1 MADNKVVLSDADTI
15 LVGKDEVP
23 HRMSDANAFET
34 KKKKHDPYKYY
45 DVRGDLATQVA
56 NSLFHDFEE
65 LGKRDGYK
73 REISKFVD
81 KEGNSVG
88 EALIDAKLAI
98 PMTPDQEFSQG
109 LRYLADRDGT
119 KPYSDEIKALREESD
134 NLAAVQ
140 RSALKSVYFEPEADY
155 QQSQIFT
162 ASDDNGKVSRA
173 ANRGWEQ
180 TQATIGA
187 AAHAVGNAVGNQSL
201 KEWGANFQELN
212 LSQASLYDRD
222 SRDLRSIF
230 DDQSTSVLD
239 KTQEAVTWA
248 VESGFEEAIP
258 LAVDLSIAA
267 VLTPIGGAGAGYLAT
282 KHLVKRGAQKA
293 ISRYLDDKLAEKAIG
308 SYVGRKKAHGAKRFA
323 QAGLMGSQV
332 PQSVG
337 EAEMV
342 AQELGLETG
351 GFASIFTGLL
361 TAGIDTTAD
370 WLLVGKLLNARGLSK
385 EASKSIALRAK
396 QIAGAGA
403 SQAGIEGLT
412 ESIQEATFITSAVL
426 QGGDISK
433 IAPDGDWGTA
443 LAWRLGEAAAAGATI
458 GGATGSTGATIGQL
472 MGLYDHQTSSATAKA
487 FEDLGGSPEPDIEPQ
502 PKELEE
508 FPNAFDDKVD
518 PADSDTGDHLDT
530 FPDGEPKIDPTNG
543 DPLIDPLNPNDPS
556 IKESRTADPTPPSIP
571 LSSRTSLPASEFMG
585 EYNNLSVDEQQ
596 KTLADLNIQAEQL
609 VTVKPVL
616 KAALAKTKKFV
627 ARLSPTKIFATT
639 GDGIGSTG
647 EHTTLADF
655 IADDVE
661 LADKVISVI
670 GETLPETER
679 EANTDEL
686 SSMTAIEL
694 SDYLKDLAPNHFK
707 QITDVLS
714 TAKFKADLT
723 KKQTDDLTLALM
735 ESRVN
740 KTKFESAQEVREAV
754 TTSIIQNRLNSDSA
768 KTNLR
773 DIVINGTEADIANAL
788 DDEGVT
794 HSAILGKIIHAAQ
807 GELSTSKPISLTSID
822 GFNQAQLDEAMQ
834 SNFFLDFQKS
844 KKDDTYHGEDISSAA
859 RLHKFINAN
868 TGKYDSLASNREVNS
883 RTVKPMGVFE
893 THRLIPQEELAADD
907 VKGQQAK
914 IGAID
919 AFAIELKKHAI
930 LPDDFTETI
939 KLANS
944 STATLTKYIAEHP
957 RDGLDATDTLNAS
970 FGLELNTRDVSDNTD
985 QPLFTGSDTF
995 SAGIGLSDGTES
1007 ENRTV
1012 AAQQSNEISDVQ
1024 ASLETSLNRELNNFE
1039 QKMLPKIL
1047 RNPLFAEKAYDIL
1060 DKVSPGKKISQKTA
1074 LRMYKELTGDAPDI
1088 LFNTDLT
1095 PLIEYTAN
1103 LAVDFDKDVND
1114 ANASPYAVY
1123 EQDNGESVSET
1134 LHKMAAQQHF
1144 QLFFFKALARLKGST
1159 IGNDLN
1165 LVPEFFQKVPKKQR
1179 QQAIKLY
1186 RSMREEIDGEVNEF
1200 MDDDQFFGQYID
1212 ELYSQLSQTD
1222 LKKYQLA
1229 GTEAL
1234 GTKTKDG
1241 FRGTREWQAFM
1252 KTDDVSRTF
1261 ANLNHAANRQ
1271 VQLHKEKLIALLP
1284 DAPRDKTGRHYRNQL
1299 LEVLHDG
1306 SLQKFMGD
1314 NNIGYQADYEPT
1326 HALSTGYSNSVNRS
1340 LLRHNETAGPLTP
1353 TIDVEVAT
1361 SPTNTSTLSVK
1372 FPTLVAS
1379 ILSDAQ
1385 SVIAQ
1390 PNTADVLQGFYAA
1403 VQALQTYVTPDG
1415 HSTHNV
1421 DITLDKLPSGMV
1433 IWHDGR
1439 GEKITVADLRRVA
1452 DGHEQNQSVIIETGK
1467 KRNLLESTHG
1477 GVALISELIY
1487 WQSHFENLLPELT
1500 KLYGNTKPKKEKVSV
1515 GELSETPSITGAVQ
1529 DLLVFLGTTIENNRY
1544 KYGISEADFDGLYSA
1559 ATHAGETK
1567 TPEGDSAL
1575 AEYLFRFNNSGL
1587 DLSLFADNPKDDER
1601 ESVTEQYQRVKKA
1614 VAGLQ
1619 SRELGDVRADVYR
1632 AMSVFHALQDLSH
1645 TAHKEHRLISD
1656 TPARQAVDYNLND
1669 HVATA
1674 QDEEN
1679 SIEKDLRDGRNDR
1692 LSGDKYGKSPIA
1704 PAIDPKP
1711 EVQAAAQEKHTALNA
1726 LIPKD
1731 LPKSPYAD
1739 MKPEEREP
1747 ILKKIADER
1756 AEKERAKYKT
1766 LVNNPKPTPPP
1777 KNRVRTEAEVK
1788 ATETEDKSTNPI
1800 LDGAKNPFGKV
1811 ASDLMAT
1818 IKSTTPIKVLTGK
1831 MLATDK
1837 ERYGK
1842 DFNETLAGTGGAFS
1856 MVRNGTLLVY
1866 IPFDSTASRES
1877 MQSGI
1882 LELGHEIGH
1891 YLLTEASES
1900 KYFAEMQQE
1909 YADENPS
1916 IEFNEWFSDKV
1927 AKALLE
1933 KKEQAY
1939 GKAVFLRKIGDQLKA
1954 LYMSV
1959 AWLINKAS
1967 TSLGRRTYFTASQP
1981 FSSFIDDIFTS
1992 NKPRN
1997 FNFAE
2002 GKKPEFF
2009 MGSSIPKKPVAVTA
2023 SKMSKAFKK
2032 LTLSMQRQ
2040 AGNISPVFRE
2050 LLESYT
2056 KTRRVAHSNIN
2067 GAGIKPKINS
2077 KQVDKGYADW
2087 LLGTKSTEHDAMREW
2102 FGNIGDYFHSAT
2114 GNTFSFLDKSL
2125 FSNVPLRFATSHV
2138 EKDTAKFIKI
2148 LEPILKDTFGRD
2160 VGRMQAFVENLLDAN
2175 GYASLANNTNLD
2187 TLVGIT
2193 PPKVNDLAKQILG
2206 NKKVVRELL
2215 DAGYIDTNGVSV
2227 TQTYVAQLA
2236 TFAAYGAAFGGRPVN
2251 AVAYYHPNLKLQ
2263 TIYRGLKTA
2272 EEREHMSYLHDAL
2285 TGRLNRTMPYKLRT
2299 VQSYAITMSN
2309 MSILAF
2315 AGIASLPDIAT
2326 PMIKTYSLGTT
2337 LKGLG
2342 YLAKSPRVMYSIAKA
2357 LGTVSS
2363 QYMQQNIGQLYGN
2376 GELAAGLPRIASDI
2390 FFKLNMQTVVNNLN
2404 QFVGAAMGTAMIEEI
2419 HLNPQ
2424 SALSKRL
2431 MAEYDMDMSVIDKHF
2446 NGDTS
2451 PAVSRHYDDVMT
2463 RFLTNTQMMGERAYR
2478 SPLAQNPW
2486 ALMATNLK
2494 NFPYDYAETVLFPV
2508 FNESK
2513 ARWKNQEYI
2522 SAMLPTVF
2530 AAALLMPFAA
2540 LGWEL
2545 REWLR
2550 DGKSP
2555 SDLPTPEYLAGVMKR
2570 TGALAYAEIVIPLYY
2585 ADKYHNPYITAMIPT
2600 LGMGY
2605 DVIKADKWGQKAKR
2619 ISPFINQ
2626 GVPKK
2631 WNPYE

>member
-1 MADNKVVLSDADTI
+1 MVDKLIADLLDDGDSTDKLRFDGVDA
-15 LVGKDEVP
+15 P
-23 HRMSDANAFET
+23 ET
-34 KKKKHDPYKYY
+34 RKKGRVSQP
-45 DVRGDLATQVA
+45 VGDLATLYAKENVA
-56 NSLFHDFEE
+56 DAVGQGEFGYFGRE
-65 LGKRDGYK
+65 LAVP
-73 REISKFVD
+73 VD
-81 KEGNSVG
+81 SEGN
-88 EALIDAKLAI
+88 D
-98 PMTPDQEFSQG
+98 
-109 LRYLADRDGT
+109 
-119 KPYSDEIKALREESD
+119 LREKMINLGLYASSSQDMRDKVDGNRLLRLMSGEEEPLTQREQAYKGAAQHLKDTEPMIAESTFYSGPR
-134 NLAAVQ
+134 AKKES
-140 RSALKSVYFEPEADY
+140 R
-155 QQSQIFT
+155 
-162 ASDDNGKVSRA
+162 VSRA
-173 ANRGWEQ
+173 IDRGWEQ
-180 TQATIGA
+180 TQASFGA
-187 AAHAVGNAVGNQSL
+187 AAQALGHAIGNENLVG
-201 KEWGANFQELN
+201 WGEY
-212 LSQASLYDRD
+212 SQAFNEAHASLYERD

-230 DDQSTSVLD
+230 DDQATSALD

-248 VESGFEEAIP
+248 IETGFEETIPMAI
-258 LAVDLSIAA
+258 DLSIAA
-267 VLTPIGGAGAGYLAT
+267 ALAPIGGAGAGYLAT
-282 KHLVKRGAQKA
+282 KHLAKRGAQKSIA
-293 ISRYLDDKLAEKAIG
+293 RYLDDKLAEKAIG

-543 DPLIDPLNPNDPS
+543 DPLVDPLNPDDPS
-556 IKESRTADPTPPSIP
+556 IKESRTADPTASGIP

-585 EYNNLSVDEQQ
+585 EYNNLSVGEQQ

-794 HSAILGKIIHAAQ
+794 HSSILGKIIHAAQ

-844 KKDDTYHGEDISSAA
+844 KKDDTYHGENISSAA

-914 IGAID
+914 IGAIE
-919 AFAIELKKHAI
+919 AFVVELKKHAI
-930 LPDDFTETI
+930 VPDDPKDVV

-944 STATLTKYIAEHP
+944 SAANLTKYIVEHP
-957 RDGLDATDTLNAS
+957 RDGLDATDTLNDS

-1047 RNPLFAEKAYDIL
+1047 RNPLLFAEKAYDIL

-1088 LFNTDLT
+1088 IFTTDLT

-1103 LAVDFDKDVND
+1103 LAVDFHNEVND

-1123 EQDNGESVSET
+1123 EQDHGESVSET

-1314 NNIGYQADYEPT
+1314 NNIGYQSEYEPT

-1361 SPTNTSTLSVK
+1361 SPNNTSTLSVK

-1421 DITLDKLPSGMV
+1421 DITLDKLPSDMV

-1439 GEKITVADLRRVA
+1439 GEKIRVADLRRVA

-1567 TPEGDSAL
+1567 TPEGDAAL

-1619 SRELGDVRADVYR
+1619 SRELGDVRTDVYR

-1669 HVATA
+1669 HAPTA

-1766 LVNNPKPTPPP
+1766 LVNNPKPTPAP

-1831 MLATDK
+1831 MSATDRK
-1837 ERYGK
+1837 RYGK

-1856 MVRNGTLLVY
+1856 MVRDGTLLVY

-2009 MGSSIPKKPVAVTA
+2009 MGSSIPKKPIAVTA

-2040 AGNISPVFRE
+2040 AGNISPAFRE

-2056 KTRRVAHSNIN
+2056 KIRRVAHSNIN

-2114 GNTFSFLDKSL
+2114 DNKFSFLDKSL

-2175 GYASLANNTNLD
+2175 GYVSLANNTNLD
-2187 TLVGIT
+2187 TLVGVT

-2363 QYMQQNIGQLYGN
+2363 QYMQQNLGQLYGN

-2390 FFKLNMQTVVNNLN
+2390 FFKLNMQTLVNNLN

-2431 MAEYDMDMSVIDKHF
+2431 MAEYDMDMSAIDKHF

-2605 DVIKADKWGQKAKR
+2605 DVIKADKWEQKAKR

-2631 WNPYE
+2631 WNPFD